1 MLFEDPN
8 VSRGDDRLGRMSI
21 GEINSINFRANKYFQ
36 RKQRTLSRAV
46 DDPNTTLKLD
56 EFSGEG
62 NKNEALN
69 SFVEASGATIKS
81 LYVDLDKFYKQCSFN
96 KPFFL

>member
-36 RKQRTLSRAV
+36 RKQRTAPRPT
-46 DDPNTTLKLD
+46 DDPNTTIKLD
-56 EFSGEG
+56 ELTGESV
-62 NKNEALN
+62 KSEALN
-69 SFVEASGATIKS
+69 SLVEASGNTMKS
-81 LYVDLDKFYKQCSFN
+81 LYVDLEKFYKLS
-96 KPFFL
+96 